1 MGDSEEAIVRKLVA
15 DGDGTGD
22 DKRILQL
29 FALVHAM
36 ANPADRK
43 AAESKILLLLEQ
55 AEMSM
60 LKQTAVAEM
69 LELEEEKYR
78 ELFVDTEEQIT
89 QATEQMAQVKA
100 ELAKAKVVRKNRQEY
115 DAIAKLISEI
125 PSRSESQQSLETLR
139 QEINDLQ
146 GRQKSLEQKLSE
158 RRKNIYALAVLLSNL
173 SDCLEGKYYIHTPE
187 EASVPE
193 EGEAPKSPE
202 SEEAKA

>member
-60 LKQTAVAEM
+60 LKQAAVAEM

-78 ELFVDTEEQIT
+78 ELFVDT
-89 QATEQMAQVKA
+89 
-100 ELAKAKVVRKNRQEY
+100 
-115 DAIAKLISEI
+115 
-125 PSRSESQQSLETLR
+125 
-139 QEINDLQ
+139 
-146 GRQKSLEQKLSE
+146 
-158 RRKNIYALAVLLSNL
+158 
-173 SDCLEGKYYIHTPE
+173 
-187 EASVPE
+187 
-193 EGEAPKSPE
+193 
-202 SEEAKA
+202 